1 MTWPFAFTFAALFF
15 VTPVDSKF
23 LGQAITLSAFVIL
36 VGLGLGDL
44 LGAGVC
50 K

>member
-1 MTWPFAFTFAALFF
+1 MTWPFAFAFAALFF

-23 LGQAITLSAFVIL
+23 LGHAIFVFVIL
-36 VGLGLGDL
+36 VSLGLGDL